1 MPLITITMLKG
12 RSPEFKIALFMEVH
26 DALVKC
32 FKIPDRDRNQRII
45 EIEPENYEFPSDRT
59 EQCVTIELTVFPG
72 RSLDAKRLLYKD
84 IVERLEKLG
93 VVPSDILII
102 LNEPPL
108 DNWSIRGGVPAS
120 ETTIGFK
127 IDV

>member
-1 MPLITITMLKG
+1 MPLVTITMLKG
-12 RSPEFKIALFMEVH
+12 RSKEIKKAILTDVH
-26 DALVKC
+26 DALVKY

-59 EQCVTIELTVFPG
+59 KQCVTIELTVFPG

-93 VVPSDILII
+93 IVSTDILII

-108 DNWSIRGGVPAS
+108 DNWSIRGGVPAAK
-120 ETTIGFK
+120 TNIGFK

>member
-1 MPLITITMLKG
+1 MPLVTITMIKG
-12 RSPEFKIALFMEVH
+12 RSKEIKKAILAEMH

-59 EQCVTIELTVFPG
+59 EHCVTIELTVFPG
-72 RSLDAKRLLYKD
+72 RSLDAKRHLYKD

-93 VVPSDILII
+93 VVSSEILII

-120 ETTIGFK
+120 ETNIGFK
-127 IDV
+127 LDV

>member
-1 MPLITITMLKG
+1 MPLVTITMLKG
-12 RSPEFKIALFMEVH
+12 RSKEIKKSILTEVH

-32 FKIPDRDRNQRII
+32 FKIPNSDRYQRII
-45 EIEPENYEFPSDRT
+45 EIGPDNFEIPSDRT
-59 EQCVTIELTVFPG
+59 KQCVTIELTVYPG

-93 VVPSDILII
+93 IVSTDILII

-108 DNWSIRGGVPAS
+108 ENWGLRGVPAS

-127 IDV
+127 LDV

>member
-1 MPLITITMLKG
+1 MPLVTITMLKG
-12 RSPEFKIALFMEVH
+12 RSKEIKKAILTDVH

-45 EIEPENYEFPSDRT
+45 EIEPENYEFHSDRT
-59 EQCVTIELTVFPG
+59 EHCVTIELTAFPG
-72 RSLDAKRLLYKD
+72 RSLDAKRLLYND

-120 ETTIGFK
+120 ETNIGFK

>member
-1 MPLITITMLKG
+1 MPLVTITMLKG
-12 RSPEFKIALFMEVH
+12 RSKEIKKAILTDVH
-26 DALVKC
+26 DALIKC

-59 EQCVTIELTVFPG
+59 EHCVTIELTVFPG
-72 RSLDAKRLLYKD
+72 RSLDAKHLLYND

-108 DNWSIRGGVPAS
+108 ENWSIRGGVPAS
-120 ETTIGFK
+120 ETNIGFK

>member
-1 MPLITITMLKG
+1 MPLVTITMLKG
-12 RSPEFKIALFMEVH
+12 RSKETKKAILTDVH

-32 FKIPDRDRNQRII
+32 FKIPDSDRYQRII
-45 EIEPENYEFPSDRT
+45 EIGPDNFEIPSDRT
-59 EQCVTIELTVFPG
+59 EQWVTIELTVFPG

-84 IVERLEKLG
+84 VVERLEKLCI
-93 VVPSDILII
+93 VSTDILII

-108 DNWSIRGGVPAS
+108 NNWSIRDGVPAS
-120 ETTIGFK
+120 ETNIGFK

>member
-1 MPLITITMLKG
+1 MPLVTITMLKG
-12 RSPEFKIALFMEVH
+12 RSKEIKKAILMDVH
-26 DALVKC
+26 DALIKC

-59 EQCVTIELTVFPG
+59 EHCVTIELTVFPG
-72 RSLDAKRLLYKD
+72 RSFDAKHLLYND

-108 DNWSIRGGVPAS
+108 ENWSIRGGVPAS
-120 ETTIGFK
+120 ETNIGFK

>member
-1 MPLITITMLKG
+1 MPLVTITLLKG
-12 RSPEFKIALFMEVH
+12 RSKEIKKAILTEVH

-32 FKIPDRDRNQRII
+32 FKIPDSDRYQRII
-45 EIEPENYEFPSDRT
+45 EIERDNFEFPSDRT
-59 EQCVTIELTVFPG
+59 EQCVTIELTAFPG
-72 RSLDAKRLLYKD
+72 RSMDAKRLLYKD

-93 VVPSDILII
+93 IVSTDILII

-108 DNWSIRGGVPAS
+108 NNWSIRGGVPAS

>member
-1 MPLITITMLKG
+1 MPLVTITLLKG
-12 RSPEFKIALFMEVH
+12 RSKEIKKAILTEVH

-32 FKIPDRDRNQRII
+32 FKIPDSDRYQRII
-45 EIEPENYEFPSDRT
+45 EIERDNFEFPSDRT
-59 EQCVTIELTVFPG
+59 ENCVSIELTVFPG
-72 RSLDAKRLLYKD
+72 RSLDAKRLLYKE
-84 IVERLEKLG
+84 IIERLEKLG

-120 ETTIGFK
+120 KTNIGFK
-127 IDV
+127 LDV